1 LKKYIATIA
10 IIIGILIAYYFI
22 TNRPEERQPTILL
35 EIQSNPGGKVKPEP
49 GKYLYN
55 HTNINITLHAYPL
68 KDYIFQYWLINNSKV
83 VENPL
88 KITLNGNTTIKPYF
102 KRIYFYIKLNSNGTL
117 LLNGSEVKTP
127 YTLRYREKIT
137 VNISGIRRLMKNTI
151 YYPKSILLDNRSVEN
166 PIILEYRNASIIL
179 LYGVEK
185 GGVNKILITSN
196 AAKYCYINGCR
207 IDLPAYIYVSSPT
220 KLHGEFSIP
229 LNKTH
234 SYWLG
239 WYTIKYKN
247 NETKS
252 TSYYRNKSI
261 EIANNIREVEI
272 YYVRGLKNLPYVLKI
287 HYFPPYVWDYSGKYW
302 QCHARIENDSIIFY
316 NFTNPYFTDKI
327 GTWIFVTIFFEFDYN
342 VSGIW
347 IYYNAYGSKYIG
359 RPTSTTFWLKFMPYN
374 SSMKFVP
381 HIYTIVQSINIPH
394 ITYINTTHCIIDE
407 GWIPK
412 REKTSLGWDIP
423 LLNTY
428 GRNAL
433 FFAHTSYV
441 VRNTGDRFIV
451 VFRVLGVES

>member
-35 EIQSNPGGKVKPEP
+35 EIQSNLGGKVKPEP

-127 YTLRYREKIT
+127 YILRYREKIT
-137 VNISGIRRLMKNTI
+137 LNISGIRRLVKNTI

-185 GGVNKILITSN
+185 GGENKILITSN
-196 AAKYCYINGCR
+196 AAKYCYINGSR
-207 IDLPAYIYVSSPT
+207 IELPTYIYISAPT
-220 KLHGEFSIP
+220 KLYGEFNIP
-229 LNKTH
+229 LNKAH

-247 NETKS
+247 NKTK
-252 TSYYRNKSI
+252 TLSYYRNKSI
-261 EIANNIREVEI
+261 EIASNTREI
-272 YYVRGLKNLPYVLKI
+272 YIHYVRGLKNLPYVLKI
-287 HYFPPYVWDYSGKYW
+287 HYFPPFYWDKKSKYW
-302 QCHARIENDSIIFY
+302 TCYSRIENNSIIFY
-316 NFTNPYFTDKI
+316 NFTNPYFTNKLNTLASADVFI
-327 GTWIFVTIFFEFDYN
+327 EFDYN
-342 VSGIW
+342 ISGIW
-347 IYYNAYGSKYIG
+347 IYYYAYGSKHTG
-359 RPTSTTFWLKFMPYN
+359 SPNEVTFTLKFMKFN
-374 SSMKFVP
+374 SSM
-381 HIYTIVQSINIPH
+381 IYIYLM
-394 ITYINTTHCIIDE
+394 YI
-407 GWIPK
+407 
-412 REKTSLGWDIP
+412 
-423 LLNTY
+423 LLFK
-428 GRNAL
+428 A
-433 FFAHTSYV
+433 
-441 VRNTGDRFIV
+441 
-451 VFRVLGVES
+451 